1 MENKKK
7 EKTALEV
14 VNDYDKALCG
24 IENLPEI
31 INLLIDRFDLDA
43 TEYTDKQ
50 ALELSLNHKAVYSVL
65 RVIQDSLFVMIERIN
80 KIDRFKEV

>member
-14 VNDYDKALCG
+14 VNDYDSALYG

-31 INLLIDRFDLDA
+31 INLLIDRFNLDA

-65 RVIQDSLFVMIERIN
+65 RVIQDSLFVMIKRID